1 VRDEPISVA
10 PAVFDAAS
18 AIMGQKVA
26 GQLAQAATELGTGLA
41 GSAAMAG
48 SDPGGVNWAS
58 CYDQAAPVA
67 AAGTSDLA
75 NACHQLAAML
85 EQTGFNH
92 GAAESASTPGGP
104 PPDTTNYLTAPSV
117 GVPATPS
124 ANGGSVDPP
133 SGWGLIESAVGYL
146 WPNGDPAKLRGAGRA
161 RSAAASSLRV
171 AAASVPEA
179 VTGIQ
184 SQRSPE
190 VTDAVAVCQAMG
202 QHIGEVAG
210 GCGDLAKACSDYADH
225 LEKAHQ
231 DIIEELVELVA
242 WTSSAGE
249 RVRWPRS
256 YGASDGPAIFPS
268 PVLSRWCGLPQGNP
282 FISEARS
289 STVFPRLELCSLHD

>member
-1 VRDEPISVA
+1 
-10 PAVFDAAS
+10 
-18 AIMGQKVA
+18 M
-26 GQLAQAATELGTGLA
+26 
-41 GSAAMAG
+41 
-48 SDPGGVNWAS
+48 
-58 CYDQAAPVA
+58 A

-104 PPDTTNYLTAPSV
+104 PPDTTNYLTAPWV

-124 ANGGSVDPP
+124 ANGGSVDPL

-146 WPNGDPAKLRGAGRA
+146 WPNGDAAKLGGAGRA
-161 RSAAASSLRV
+161 WSSAASSLRV

-190 VTDAVAVCQAMG
+190 VTGAVAVCQAMG

-242 WTSSAGE
+242 WTVAIEAAGALGSLITVGIAE
-249 RVRWPRS
+249 GGAQLAEAGRIGRVAQRLKPIL
-256 YGASDGPAIFPS
+256 GARLAKATTEAAEKLPA
-268 PVLSRWCGLPQGNP
+268 
-282 FISEARS
+282 EAKDAEATAEETLQKAQHR
-289 STVFPRLELCSLHD
+289 TP